1 MVIQNSKICPLTLL
15 IFGKRETN
23 DKNPHIILILYI
35 FDAIFILANA
45 LSRFPNVNIRSPAEG
60 EEMRSAIKYL
70 QDLDDF
76 YSQIAR
82 PR

>member
-1 MVIQNSKICPLTLL
+1 MQKADATRKISL
-15 IFGKRETN
+15 
-23 DKNPHIILILYI
+23 
-35 FDAIFILANA
+35 
-45 LSRFPNVNIRSPAEG
+45 RSPAEG

-82 PR
+82 PRFGKRSGVQMGRDYDAVIQTDYSK

>member
-1 MVIQNSKICPLTLL
+1 M
-15 IFGKRETN
+15 
-23 DKNPHIILILYI
+23 YI
-35 FDAIFILANA
+35 FKRYYAIFYYHHKVSATTKISL
-45 LSRFPNVNIRSPAEG
+45 RSPAEG

-70 QDLDDF
+70 QDLDDV

>member
-1 MVIQNSKICPLTLL
+1 MCTLY
-15 IFGKRETN
+15 FSNG
-23 DKNPHIILILYI
+23 ILYYLNNI
-35 FDAIFILANA
+35 EADATRKISL
-45 LSRFPNVNIRSPAEG
+45 RSPAEG

>member
-1 MVIQNSKICPLTLL
+1 MNNKYMYHH
-15 IFGKRETN
+15 F
-23 DKNPHIILILYI
+23 
-35 FDAIFILANA
+35 LANA